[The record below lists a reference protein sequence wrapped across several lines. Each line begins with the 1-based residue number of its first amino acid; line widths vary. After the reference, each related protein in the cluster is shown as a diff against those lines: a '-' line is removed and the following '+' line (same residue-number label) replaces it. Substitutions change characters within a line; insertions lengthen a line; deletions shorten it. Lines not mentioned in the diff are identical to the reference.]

1 MDQKRKSHLDTQ
13 YVLSLVNDGEWYRIC
28 GRHLAGGAAHLRH
41 VPSNTVNFVKRL
53 ANSLGEVSEIEDR
66 AYIYMQLAA
75 HYGYSWAE
83 VRNEISGAGELRN
96 HMTKLI
102 DERID
107 ERNNVTPATETPQ
120 PIQQEEAPVNQ
131 TTQAVPAFETKHYV
145 FGQDVSNMT
154 EGQLV
159 DAIKRI
165 ENEIA
170 DLKTVK
176 TKSTKITA
184 KIAELN
190 VMLAKVV
197 EVLDAK

>member
-1 MDQKRKSHLDTQ
+1 MDQIRKHHLHTQ
-13 YVLSLVNDGEWYRIC
+13 YVLRLINDGEWYRRC
-28 GRHLAGGAAHLRH
+28 GRHLDGSADELRH
-41 VPSNTVNFVKRL
+41 VPPATTEFIKRL
-53 ANSLGEVSEIEDR
+53 ANSLGEMSSLEER
-66 AYIYMQLAA
+66 AYIYLQLAE
-75 HYGYSWAE
+75 HYGYSWADM
-83 VRNEISGAGELRN
+83 RNSIRGGGDLRDV
-96 HMTKLI
+96 MTALI
-102 DERID
+102 DERIN
-107 ERNNVTPATETPQ
+107 ERNNATPATETPQ

-145 FGQDVSNMT
+145 FGQDVGNMT

-176 TKSTKITA
+176 TKSTKIAA

-190 VMLAKVV
+190 AMLAKVV

>member
-1 MDQKRKSHLDTQ
+1 MNQNRKYHLDTQ
-13 YVLSLVNDGEWYRIC
+13 YVLSLVNDGEWYRTC
-28 GRHLAGGAAHLRH
+28 GRRLAGSVAHLRH
-41 VPSNTVNFVKRL
+41 VPSITVNFVKRL

-66 AYIYMQLAA
+66 AYIYMQLVAY
-75 HYGYSWAE
+75 YGHSWAE
-83 VRNEISGAGELRN
+83 IRNQIGAGELRN

-102 DERID
+102 DERIN
-107 ERNNVTPATETPQ
+107 ERNNATLATETLQ
-120 PIQQEEAPVNQ
+120 PIQQGETPVNQ

-190 VMLAKVV
+190 AMLAKVV

>member
-1 MDQKRKSHLDTQ
+1 MHPNRKHHLDTQ
-13 YVLSLVNDGEWYRIC
+13 YVLSLVNDGDWYRRC
-28 GRHLAGGAAHLRH
+28 GRHFDGSADELRH
-41 VPSNTVNFVKRL
+41 VPPATTDYIKRI
-53 ANSLGEVSEIEDR
+53 AHSLGEASVLEER
-66 AYIYMQLAA
+66 AYIYLQLAQ
-75 HYGYSWAE
+75 HYGFTWTDMRDSI
-83 VRNEISGAGELRN
+83 RGGGNLRDV
-96 HMTKLI
+96 MTAF
-102 DERID
+102 ID
-107 ERNNVTPATETPQ
+107 ERNNATPAPETPQ
-120 PIQQEEAPVNQ
+120 PIQQEEPPVNQ
-131 TTQAVPAFETKHYV
+131 TTTAFETKHYV

-154 EGQLV
+154 EGQLT

-190 VMLAKVV
+190 AMLAKVV